1 MTIKDL
7 YQQILSAL
15 VNLYPEP
22 EAKNITYLI
31 FNFIFNYNRYQVHQ
45 NFDTSVKKTEYD
57 KIRNIVDE
65 LKLYKPI
72 QYIFNETVF
81 YNCIIKVSED
91 VLIPRPETE
100 ELVHWIIKDSFKK
113 ESRILDIGTGS
124 GCIAIALAKNI
135 PDSTITATDISEKTL
150 ETAQYNATHNNV
162 EVKLYQAD
170 IFHMPEDFPPGK
182 FDILV
187 SNPPYVRESE
197 KIYIK
202 PNVLKWEPPLSL
214 FVPDNKPLIYYN
226 TIIPFANKVLESKGQ
241 IFLEINEN
249 FSKEIKNILADY
261 SFTSI
266 EIRKDLSGKYRMAKA
281 VKA

>member
-15 VNLYPEP
+15 TKIHPEP
-22 EAKNITYLI
+22 EAKSITYLI

-45 NFDTSVKKTEYD
+45 NFDNAVKEKQYA
-57 KIRNIVDE
+57 KIKNIVDE
-65 LKLYKPI
+65 LKQYKPI
-72 QYIFNETVF
+72 QYIFNETEF

-100 ELVHWIIKDSFKK
+100 ELVHWVIKDSFKK
-113 ESRILDIGTGS
+113 GSRIIDIGTGS

-135 PDSTITATDISEKTL
+135 PDSTITATDISKKAL
-150 ETAQYNATHNNV
+150 ETAQYNANQNNV
-162 EVKLYQAD
+162 EVNFYQAD
-170 IFHMPEDFPPGK
+170 IFHMPENFLSGK

-197 KIYIK
+197 KKEMK

-214 FVPDNKPLIYYN
+214 FVPDNNPLIYYN
-226 TIIPFANKVLESKGQ
+226 TIIPFANKVIKSKGQ

-249 FSKEIKNILADY
+249 FSKEIKNILTDY
-261 SFTSI
+261 NFMSI

-281 VKA
+281 IKA

>member
-1 MTIKDL
+1 MTIKDQ

-45 NFDTSVKKTEYD
+45 NFNTAVKEKQYA
-57 KIRNIVDE
+57 KIKNIVDE
-65 LKLYKPI
+65 LKQYKPI
-72 QYIFNETVF
+72 QYIFKKTEF

-100 ELVHWIIKDSFKK
+100 ELLHWVIKDSFKK

-135 PDSTITATDISEKTL
+135 PDSTITATDISEKAI
-150 ETAQYNATHNNV
+150 ETAQYNAIQNNV
-162 EVKLYQAD
+162 EIKFYQAD
-170 IFHMPEDFPPGK
+170 IFHMSEDFPPGK

-187 SNPPYVRESE
+187 SNPPYVREFE
-197 KIYIK
+197 KKEMK
-202 PNVLKWEPPLSL
+202 PNVLKWEPPLAL
-214 FVPDNKPLIYYN
+214 FVPDSKPLIFYN
-226 TIIPFANKVLESKGQ
+226 TIIPLANNILESKGQ

-249 FSKEIKNILADY
+249 FSKEIKDILADY
-261 SFTSI
+261 NFMSI
-266 EIRKDLSGKYRMAKA
+266 EIRKDVSGKYRMAKA
-281 VKA
+281 IKK